1 MTTSTDIALPMG
13 NEEKAV
19 AACAEIRRREAEIL
33 AEIEAVEVTADN
45 WNGAEVRDAMS
56 ALGDAVEDIR
66 ERGKRA
72 VAEVCARTELQ
83 RVLTQIDSR
92 LWSFKAK
99 ADPNCTYVRLQAA
112 YKTLKAKVDAFR
124 DAATPPKPTHTYIL
138 AVTLTD
144 KALDA
149 VFKAVGKAGGEVC
162 GWCAPQTDKAV
173 AKFRALI
180 AENVTA

>member
-1 MTTSTDIALPMG
+1 MNTNERTTDIALPMG

-45 WNGAEVRDAMS
+45 WNSADVRDALS
-56 ALGDAVEDIR
+56 ALGEAVEDIR

-92 LWSFKAK
+92 LWSYKAK
-99 ADPNCTYVRLQAA
+99 ADSLRRYSTPSATYTAA
-112 YKTLKAKVDAFR
+112 PSAR
-124 DAATPPKPTHTYIL
+124 I
-138 AVTLTD
+138 
-144 KALDA
+144 
-149 VFKAVGKAGGEVC
+149 
-162 GWCAPQTDKAV
+162 
-173 AKFRALI
+173 
-180 AENVTA
+180 

>member
-45 WNGAEVRDAMS
+45 WNSAPVKDAL
-56 ALGDAVEDIR
+56 ARLNDAVEDVR
-66 ERGKRA
+66 EAGKRA
-72 VAEVCARTELQ
+72 VADVCARTELQ

-99 ADPNCTYVRLQAA
+99 ADPNCTYARLQAA
-112 YKTLKAKVDAFR
+112 YKALKAKVDAFR
-124 DAATPPKPTHTYIL
+124 EAATPPPPTHTYVL

-162 GWCAPQTDKAV
+162 GWCAPQSDKAV
-173 AKFRALI
+173 AAFQSLI
-180 AENVTA
+180 SANATA